1 MGGGFDILPA
11 MTPIILVA
19 IVVVAALQVALLLLI
34 WQGRMQGA
42 SVDRSIE
49 RIDRTLREE
58 LGRNREEAG
67 RASKA
72 IADTLASR
80 LHENATLQ
88 QGQLEKF
95 GNAMNAMTAANEQ
108 RLEKVRETVEARLGA
123 LQTDNAAKLEAI
135 RVTVDE
141 KLNATLQQ
149 RLGESFKLV
158 SDRLELVHRGLGE
171 MQTLAS
177 GVGDLK
183 KVLTN
188 IKTRGT
194 WGEVQLGNLLE
205 QLLTPEQYESNVA
218 VNPASNERV
227 EFAVKLPGRDDSG
240 RCVWLPIDA
249 KFPQEDYQRLVEAA
263 EAGDGDEVTKSAAA
277 LAERVCAEA
286 KKVREKYIVPPYTTD
301 FAILFLATEGLYSEV
316 LRRPGLC
323 DGLLRDYRVILSGP
337 TTLAATLSSLQMGFR
352 TLAIEKRSSEVWQV
366 LGAVRTEFAK
376 FGEALDKVQKKLQEA
391 TSAVDSAATRSRV
404 LQKKLKGVESTPTEP
419 QLKLHQEGMIPFGLG
434 DGDEQL
440 PA

>member
-1 MGGGFDILPA
+1 MLSA
-11 MTPIILVA
+11 MMPVIVAGIA
-19 IVVVAALQVALLLLI
+19 IVILLQIGLVLFL
-34 WQGRMQGA
+34 WTSRMQIGLL
-42 SVDRSIE
+42 DRNIE
-49 RIDRTLREE
+49 RTDRTLREE
-58 LGRNREEAG
+58 LGRNREEA
-67 RASKA
+67 AKSSKA
-72 IADTLASR
+72 IADTLGAR
-80 LHENATLQ
+80 LLENATLQ
-88 QGQLEKF
+88 QDQLEKF
-95 GNAMNAMTAANEQ
+95 SNAMNVLTTANEQ
-108 RLEKVRETVEARLGA
+108 RMDKVRETVEQRLIA
-123 LQTDNAAKLEAI
+123 LQSDNTAKLDLM
-135 RVTVDE
+135 RQTVDE

-158 SDRLELVHRGLGE
+158 SERLELVHRGLGE

-188 IKTRGT
+188 IKTRGN

-205 QLLTPEQYESNVA
+205 QLLTPDQYEVNVA
-218 VNPASNERV
+218 VNPNSGERV
-227 EFAVKLPGRDDSG
+227 EFAVKLPGRDPSG

-249 KFPQEDYQRLVEAA
+249 KFPQEDYQRLVDASER
-263 EAGDGDEVTKSAAA
+263 GDGDGVAKSAEA
-277 LAERVCAEA
+277 LADRICLEA
-286 KKVREKYIVPPYTTD
+286 KKMREKYIVPPHTTD

-323 DGLLRDYRVILSGP
+323 DGLLRDHRVILSGP

-376 FGEALDKVQKKLQEA
+376 FGEALEKVQKKLQEA
-391 TSAVDSAATRSRV
+391 TNAVDTAAKRSRV
-404 LQKKLKGVESTPTEP
+404 LQKTLKGVESGATDGQESS
-419 QLKLHQEGMIPFGLG
+419 LKLHQQEMIQYRLG
-434 DGDEQL
+434 GAAGDEQL